1 MNCKV
6 SISVD
11 ELRVGPGLSDP
22 PTIHD
27 YDLVTLRQESYVVC
41 HKEPCLGGLEG
52 GREGKGREIL
62 YYTSIKVAVSCSF
75 QQVCILC
82 FIIQRGQQDHSRSSA
97 VVEWKFQ
104 CVSLSVV
111 VLLVARHILQGVSLY
126 LTMYIYGSYDLLCH
140 PYLVSFYFFF
150 SQDFCLHLFFASHER
165 DMSMIIITRGVH
177 D

>member
-1 MNCKV
+1 MYNYIYIKSYSRLLQGSPSSFSSMAEKVLMNCKV

-82 FIIQRGQQDHSRSSA
+82 FIIQRGQQDHSRST
-97 VVEWKFQ
+97 
-104 CVSLSVV
+104 
-111 VLLVARHILQGVSLY
+111 I
-126 LTMYIYGSYDLLCH
+126 
-140 PYLVSFYFFF
+140 F
-150 SQDFCLHLFFASHER
+150 SCSSGMQVPMC
-165 DMSMIIITRGVH
+165 ITECDCAFSR
-177 D
+177 